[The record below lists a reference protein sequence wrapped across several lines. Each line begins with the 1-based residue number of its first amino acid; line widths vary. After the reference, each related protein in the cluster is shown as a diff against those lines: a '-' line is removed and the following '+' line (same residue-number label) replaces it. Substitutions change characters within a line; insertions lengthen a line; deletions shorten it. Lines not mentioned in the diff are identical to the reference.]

1 MKETISR
8 LFRCLQTGISFTLP
22 LLVAGGICRGAL
34 PWCEGSIYELLLN
47 LADICTWLAPVIF
60 SVYTSYSIGDRPAL
74 IPAFVV
80 GTVSQMLSLGITG
93 ALVGALLSG
102 TCVWVLRDIPFPR
115 EMRNIKTLLVIP
127 IAATLLPAAVIKA
140 VVEWL
145 LPLNGL
151 IHWFLDRPVPLLACI
166 AGALIA
172 GVISLDMGGEKG
184 NYSSLLVN
192 LCLLDGCIWPTA
204 AKIAGCIV
212 PGMILALYFFVRR
225 RGHGAGRLLLQA
237 CCQIT
242 EGVLSCSAQRPRG
255 LTKACVWGAGMA
267 GCLVVWGDV
276 QCPVPHGG
284 LFLLPFMSHPA
295 NFLLAIVAG
304 CLFGVLLLLYFERHG
319 HTAQEELLPENI
331 TIEWENF

>member
-1 MKETISR
+1 
-8 LFRCLQTGISFTLP
+8 
-22 LLVAGGICRGAL
+22 
-34 PWCEGSIYELLLN
+34 
-47 LADICTWLAPVIF
+47 
-60 SVYTSYSIGDRPAL
+60 
-74 IPAFVV
+74 
-80 GTVSQMLSLGITG
+80 MLSLGITG

-140 VVEWL
+140 VAEWL

-225 RGHGAGRLLLQA
+225 RGHGAAGCFCRLAVRLQRGSVLFGSETPWVDQSVCMGGRYGRL
-237 CCQIT
+237 
-242 EGVLSCSAQRPRG
+242 S
-255 LTKACVWGAGMA
+255 
-267 GCLVVWGDV
+267 
-276 QCPVPHGG
+276 GG
-284 LFLLPFMSHPA
+284 L
-295 NFLLAIVAG
+295 G
-304 CLFGVLLLLYFERHG
+304 
-319 HTAQEELLPENI
+319 
-331 TIEWENF
+331 